1 MIPSGPS
8 RWRRTQHFALPLA
21 LLLALAPVAPAA
33 ARTSPARG
41 IPATTPDPVPTI
53 LAKALPDP
61 VPCPD
66 CWTPDVQTSWQ
77 WQLQGRIDTSVD
89 AQMYDVD
96 AFDVPKRLVRKLHRK
111 GRAVVCYVSA
121 GSWERWRP
129 DAERFPD
136 SVLGNELDG
145 WPGERW
151 LDVRRIRLLAPI
163 MKARMHL
170 CVRKGF
176 DGIEFDNVDGYAND
190 TGFEI
195 TAGQQLCYNIWLA
208 NQAHRRGLSVALKND
223 LDQAEHLLPY
233 FDYALNE
240 ECFTHDECDLLTP
253 FVEAGKAVFG
263 VEYDLPTDQFC
274 PQANDMDFN
283 FLKKRPSLRA
293 WRIACR

>member
-1 MIPSGPS
+1 MIASRPS
-8 RWRRTQHFALPLA
+8 RRGGAQHLALPLA
-21 LLLALAPVAPAA
+21 VLFALAPVIPAA
-33 ARTSPARG
+33 ARPDPART
-41 IPATTPDPVPTI
+41 IPA
-53 LAKALPDP
+53 AALPDP

-66 CWTPDVQTSWQ
+66 CWIPEVQTSWQ
-77 WQLQGRIDTSVD
+77 WQIQGRIDTSVD

-96 AFDVPKRLVRKLHRK
+96 AFDVGARVVRKLHRK
-111 GRAVVCYVSA
+111 ERAVVCYVSA

-129 DAERFPD
+129 DADRFPD

-163 MKARMHL
+163 MKARMHR
-170 CVRKGF
+170 CVMKGF

-190 TGFEI
+190 TGFEL
-195 TAGQQLCYNIWLA
+195 TAAQQLRYNVWLA
-208 NQAHRRGLSVALKND
+208 NQSHRHGLSVALKND
-223 LDQAEHLLPY
+223 LEQVEELLPY

-240 ECFTHDECDLLTP
+240 ECFTYDECDLLTP

-263 VEYDLPTDQFC
+263 VEYDLPKHEFC

-283 FLKKRPSLRA
+283 FLRKRPSLGA
-293 WRIACR
+293 WRVACR